1 MESERQMDGQ
11 AIDILKACRGQAS
24 YVRSL
29 QEAKEETL
37 AQLGNIR
44 AMNYEEPRVS
54 SSTISDVGTKV
65 EKAWERLRELNE
77 RIAVATEKMA
87 SLKVEALDLIE
98 YCGSATHKAAL
109 IDYYINGYDWNEVA
123 VRQHYGERSIYRIRD
138 EAILAIEA
146 NRKLGIKW
154 QSDM

>member
-1 MESERQMDGQ
+1 MENERQME
-11 AIDILKACRGQAS
+11 ALDILKACRGQAS

-37 AQLGNIR
+37 AQLANIR

-77 RIAVATEKMA
+77 KIAAATEKMA

-98 YCGSATHKAAL
+98 YCCSATHKAVL
-109 IDYYINGYDWNEVA
+109 VDYYINGYDWNEVA
-123 VRQHYGERSIYRIRD
+123 IRQHYGERSIYRFRD